1 MIHEQI
7 KNEIKEAMLKKE
19 ALRLLTL
26 RGLLAGFVSEL
37 IIKKKKPNE
46 ILSDEDALNII
57 KKSVKQRKDS
67 IQQFKSGNREDLV
80 KSEEAEL
87 AILETYL
94 PKMMSKE
101 ETKVVV
107 IKIIKK
113 MGATDKTKIG
123 MLTGAIMKELK
134 GKADGSIV
142 KEIIESQFS

>member
-1 MIHEQI
+1 MERV
-7 KNEIKEAMLKKE
+7 KKETKEAMLKKE
-19 ALRLLTL
+19 TLRLLTL
-26 RGLLAGFVSEL
+26 RGLLAAFVNEL
-37 IIKKKKPNE
+37 IVKKKKPNE
-46 ILSDEDALNII
+46 VLSDEYALDVI

-67 IQQFKSGNREDLV
+67 IQQFKNGNREDLV

-87 AILETYL
+87 VILETYL

-101 ETKVVV
+101 EIKIAV

-113 MGATDKTKIG
+113 MGATDKTKVG
-123 MLTGAIMKELK
+123 MLTGTIMKELK

>member
-7 KNEIKEAMLKKE
+7 KKEIKEAMLKKE
-19 ALRLLTL
+19 TLRLLTL
-26 RGLLAGFVSEL
+26 RGLLTAFVNEL
-37 IIKKKKPNE
+37 IVKKKKPNE

-57 KKSVKQRKDS
+57 KRSVKQRKDS
-67 IQQFKSGNREDLV
+67 IQQFKNGNREDLA

-94 PKMMSKE
+94 PKMMNE
-101 ETKVVV
+101 EEIKAVV
-107 IKIIKK
+107 IKIIEK

-142 KEIIESQFS
+142 KKIIESQFP